1 MIKSNMLSR
10 LRSSG
15 FTMIELLIVI
25 AILGI
30 LAVAVLAALN
40 PIEQINRGRDTGS
53 KSDAEQLISA
63 IDRYTAFV
71 GYYPWQITVTTAT
84 LPVGPTEI
92 NAIGSVADNG
102 VNPTGPCN
110 VLDKLSDGGGGPCQG
125 TDEVKVSF
133 VNRLIDSD
141 YNSLWIYNRGQ
152 TGDATYVCFVPQSN
166 AFQQEAANRCGNPA
180 GAGLPVDLRSAITA
194 TPPLQLCAA
203 GAEMVCLP

>member
-40 PIEQINRGRDTGS
+40 PVEQINRGRDTGS

-71 GYYPWQITVTTAT
+71 GIYPWQTAVTSPT
-84 LPVGPTEI
+84 LLARTNI
-92 NAIGSVADNG
+92 LAIDSVVDDGGANE
-102 VNPTGPCN
+102 CN
-110 VLDKLSDGGGGPCQG
+110 VLDKLSDGGGGPCEG
-125 TDEVKVSF
+125 TDELKTSF
-133 VNRLIDSD
+133 VNRILDAN
-141 YNSLWIYNRGQ
+141 YNFLWIYNRGTQ
-152 TGDATYVCFVPQSN
+152 GDSTYVCFEPQSR
-166 AFQQEAANRCGNPA
+166 AFQREAVERCGDTN
-180 GAGLPVDLRSAITA
+180 GAGLPTDLQPIGTD
-194 TPPLQLCAA
+194 LCAD